1 MKNQDVFLL
10 EDEKDIRDLL
20 KKALEREGLSV
31 QGFERG
37 ELLLDEL
44 TQTKPKMM
52 VVDRCLPGMDG
63 LSVIKEVR
71 KNHSDIR
78 IMVLSAL
85 ESPEEIVAGLEAGAD
100 DYIKKTTSIF
110 EVSARITFALKKIRS
125 ENESISLNIE
135 TRELN
140 VGSERVKLTPR
151 EFEILEMLF
160 RQPGIA
166 VSSETI
172 LEALSKSA
180 KIEES
185 NLAVH
190 VHSLRKKIKAFELEI
205 ESLRGVGYR
214 LNKKGAA

>member
-37 ELLLDEL
+37 ELLIEEL
-44 TQTKPKMM
+44 ESTKPKMM

-110 EVSARITFALKKIRS
+110 EVSARITFALKKIKS
-125 ENESISLNIE
+125 ENDHITLNTE

-140 VGSERVKLTPR
+140 VGSDRIKLTGR
-151 EFEILEMLF
+151 EYEILTMLF
-160 RQPGIA
+160 QQPGIA
-166 VSSETI
+166 VSSDKI
-172 LEALSKSA
+172 LEALNHTA

-190 VHSLRKKIKAFELEI
+190 VHSLRKKLKDYELEI